1 MTHPVSIILCSI
13 ILFSCSANK
22 KATTGNELA
31 SGINEIPACLETKIK
46 TMAADPNEGSPISV
60 TRYQYSNQTVYYMVS
75 PCCDKYNVVYDSA
88 CNVLGYP
95 DGGYTGR
102 GDAKMPNF
110 KKEAKDEKMIWE
122 KGSQNKN

>member
-1 MTHPVSIILCSI
+1 MPHPVFIILCSF

-22 KATTGNELA
+22 KAARENELA
-31 SGINEIPACLETKIK
+31 TGINEIPSCLETKIK
-46 TMAADPNEGSPISV
+46 TMVADPNVGLPISV
-60 TRYQYSNQTVYYMVS
+60 TRNKYGNRTVYYMVS

-102 GDAKMPNF
+102 GDGKMPDF
-110 KKEAKDEKMIWE
+110 KKEATDEKMIWK
-122 KGSQNKN
+122 KGSPK

>member
-1 MTHPVSIILCSI
+1 
-13 ILFSCSANK
+13 
-22 KATTGNELA
+22 
-31 SGINEIPACLETKIK
+31 
-46 TMAADPNEGSPISV
+46 MAADPNEGSPISV
-60 TRYQYSNQTVYYMVS
+60 TRYQYRNQTVYYMVS